1 MSYYEEKMVLI
12 NQGLECGSG
21 YLRAPAEDDT
31 ACATCANAIY
41 TVEKSPEISQQV
53 KQAQQQALL
62 HEVETRRRFSI
73 PVTERLE
80 DHRNFEQGY
89 FYDYEEAIK
98 IAKSLRDDEI
108 FRAARFK
115 CELNCAANPVVLCN
129 RYKDSE

>member
-1 MSYYEEKMVLI
+1 MDYYEEKVGLI
-12 NQGLECGSG
+12 NQGQECGSG
-21 YLRAPAEDDT
+21 FLKAPNEDKT
-31 ACATCANAIY
+31 ACATCDFAIY
-41 TVEKSPEISQQV
+41 TVEKLPEISPQV

-98 IAKSLRDDEI
+98 KAKSLRDDEI
-108 FRAARFK
+108 FKAARFK
-115 CELNCAANPVVLCN
+115 CELNCAANPVALCN
-129 RYKDSE
+129 RYQPEK